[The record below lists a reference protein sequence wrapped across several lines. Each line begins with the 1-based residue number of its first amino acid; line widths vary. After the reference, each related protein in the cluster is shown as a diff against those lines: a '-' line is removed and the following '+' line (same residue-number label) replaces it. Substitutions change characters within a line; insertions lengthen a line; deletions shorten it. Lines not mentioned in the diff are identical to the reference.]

1 MQIFVL
7 GRDSIVCLLFSQPV
21 ENQSREFFRELQDRP
36 TVDFWDCLPYFTEIF
51 TPTPKGCMD
60 LRAYADVVTK
70 FSGIDSF
77 PFSLNY
83 GGSAKK
89 AIASF
94 IHWIENYSVESVI
107 IHPWNNWGLWEL
119 RHIWV
124 AFTPLVEILFRKI
137 GNLSLGLS
145 CVQGS
150 ILSMHCV
157 PDWCKHARQVQ
168 FKDFKG
174 LVLDTSTL
182 SMYPGYH

>member
-1 MQIFVL
+1 MNLF
-7 GRDSIVCLLFSQPV
+7 LL
-21 ENQSREFFRELQDRP
+21 
-36 TVDFWDCLPYFTEIF
+36 
-51 TPTPKGCMD
+51 TPTRKE
-60 LRAYADVVTK
+60 RTYVQTDVRWRHNQIK
-70 FSGIDSF
+70 SF

-182 SMYPGYH
+182 SMYPGYHQILLR